1 MKPGMYRVM
10 DRERQQTGLGRR
22 SADIGPKTETG
33 YTGVERR
40 STVRRADLRARS
52 LLTGKIIIG
61 DASAS
66 HDCVVR
72 NLSAKGARVR
82 LAGAVNLPGAV
93 SLLVVREGLLFDATI
108 AWRRGEQL
116 GLAFTGQHDL
126 RNDDDP
132 AHRGARALWT
142 ALAPL

>member
-1 MKPGMYRVM
+1 MPGMYRVM
-10 DRERQQTGLGRR
+10 DKDRQQPGLGRR
-22 SADIGPKTETG
+22 SADIGPKAAAG

-40 STVRRADLRARS
+40 ATVRRANPRARS
-52 LLTGKIIIG
+52 LLTGKIVIG
-61 DASAS
+61 DGDVS

-82 LAGAVNLPGAV
+82 MAGAINLPSTF
-93 SLLVVREGLLFDATI
+93 SLLVVREALLFDASI
-108 AWRRGEQL
+108 AWRRGEQI
-116 GLAFTGQHDL
+116 GLAFSGQHDL
-126 RNDDDP
+126 RTDVDP

>member
-1 MKPGMYRVM
+1 M
-10 DRERQQTGLGRR
+10 DRDRQQTGLGRR
-22 SADIGPKTETG
+22 SVDIGPKADTAYKG
-33 YTGVERR
+33 AERR
-40 STVRRADLRARS
+40 VIGRRGDLRARS
-52 LLTGKIIIG
+52 LLTGKIVIG
-61 DASAS
+61 DATVS

-72 NLSAKGARVR
+72 NLSARGARVR
-82 LAGAVNLPGAV
+82 LAGAVNLPGTV

-108 AWRRGEQL
+108 AWRRGEQI

-126 RNDDDP
+126 RTDADP

>member
-22 SADIGPKTETG
+22 SADTGPKTETG

-82 LAGAVNLPGAV
+82 L
-93 SLLVVREGLLFDATI
+93 
-108 AWRRGEQL
+108 GEQI

-126 RNDDDP
+126 RKDTDP

>member
-1 MKPGMYRVM
+1 M
-10 DRERQQTGLGRR
+10 DRDRQQTGLGRR
-22 SADIGPKTETG
+22 SVDIGPKADTAYKG
-33 YTGVERR
+33 AERR
-40 STVRRADLRARS
+40 VTGRRGDLRARS
-52 LLTGKIIIG
+52 LLTGKIVIG
-61 DASAS
+61 DATVS

-72 NLSAKGARVR
+72 NLSARGARVR
-82 LAGAVNLPGAV
+82 LAGAVNLPGTV

-108 AWRRGEQL
+108 AWRRGEQI

-126 RNDDDP
+126 RTDADP